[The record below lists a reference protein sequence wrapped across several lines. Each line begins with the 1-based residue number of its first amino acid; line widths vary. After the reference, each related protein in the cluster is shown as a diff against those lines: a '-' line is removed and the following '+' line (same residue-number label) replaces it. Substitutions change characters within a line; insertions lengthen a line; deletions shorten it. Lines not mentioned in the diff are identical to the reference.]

1 MEEASNDKWSKLKA
15 LLEERG
21 NWPEVYLFKFIV
33 KNESDKIDEVKSLFK
48 DADIDLKYS
57 KNENYV
63 SVSIKEMMMNPDRV
77 IEKYKQV
84 GKIEG
89 VLSL

>member
-1 MEEASNDKWSKLKA
+1 MGEESNEKWEKLRS

-33 KNESDKIDEVKSLFK
+33 KNESDKINEVKSLFT
-48 DADIDLKYS
+48 DAEIDLKYS
-57 KNENYV
+57 KNGNYV
-63 SVSIKEMMMNPDRV
+63 SVSVKEMMMNPDRV

-84 GKIEG
+84 GKIDG